1 MKKIF
6 TFYISLAIAVSVHAQ
21 YAEEKQDSVVSYLDE
36 VVISANKIP
45 EPRRAVAQQI
55 KIVTPSFLK
64 NLNAQTSAD
73 LLQNTG
79 VVAMQ
84 RSQQGGGSPMLR
96 GFEASKVLLM
106 IDGVRMNNLIYRAGH
121 LQNVIT
127 MDNNILERAE
137 ITFGPSSTVY
147 GSDAL
152 GGVVHFY
159 TRNPELSKEKNFQV
173 KGNFFTRL
181 GSANNENTGH
191 IDINLA
197 GKKFGSLTSFTF
209 SDFGDLKMGEKENPS
224 LGEPFGLR
232 PLYAQRIADNSGDEL
247 IANPDPY
254 VQKFSGYNQYD
265 VLQKFL
271 IVPNERWQHLINIQ
285 FSTSS
290 DIPRYDRLTDP
301 QGSGLR
307 CTTLPSG
314 GLPAVSVRFPH
325 RTSRNNHNP
334 WQRSG
339 RWFHR
344 FS

>member
-152 GGVVHFY
+152 GGVVQFY
-159 TRNPELSKEKNFQV
+159 NRNPELSKEKNLQV
-173 KGNFFTRL
+173 KGNLFTRF
-181 GSANNENTGH
+181 GSANN
-191 IDINLA
+191 
-197 GKKFGSLTSFTF
+197 
-209 SDFGDLKMGEKENPS
+209 
-224 LGEPFGLR
+224 
-232 PLYAQRIADNSGDEL
+232 
-247 IANPDPY
+247 
-254 VQKFSGYNQYD
+254 
-265 VLQKFL
+265 
-271 IVPNERWQHLINIQ
+271 
-285 FSTSS
+285 
-290 DIPRYDRLTDP
+290 
-301 QGSGLR
+301 
-307 CTTLPSG
+307 
-314 GLPAVSVRFPH
+314 
-325 RTSRNNHNP
+325 
-334 WQRSG
+334 
-339 RWFHR
+339 
-344 FS
+344 